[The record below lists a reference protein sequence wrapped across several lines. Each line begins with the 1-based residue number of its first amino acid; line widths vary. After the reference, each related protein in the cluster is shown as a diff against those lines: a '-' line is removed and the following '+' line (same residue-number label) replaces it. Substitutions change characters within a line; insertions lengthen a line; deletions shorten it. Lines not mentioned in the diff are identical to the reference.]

1 MKIFDTYGEEMM
13 DVRSLRQKGDDL
25 VVKGKLMGY
34 VPISVYLKPEEL
46 WGAVRLLSWAVLLYL
61 PVMMIK
67 GCWRSLTG
75 RTKKAEAEQKPAFL

>member
-13 DVRSLRQKGDDL
+13 DIRLLQQKGDDL

-34 VPISVYLKPEEL
+34 VPISVYLRPEEL
-46 WGAVRLLSWAVLLYL
+46 WRAAKLLSWAVLLHL
-61 PVMMIK
+61 PVMMVK

-75 RTKKAEAEQKPAFL
+75 RGKMGETEQKPSLP